1 MGVNGIAMSDPS
13 LITFVDNEA
22 MASRLADMLEA
33 QLARAIAENGTAR
46 LAVSGGSTPAALYKK
61 LSQRTL
67 DWSRVSVLL
76 VDERWVAPGEP
87 GSNETFVRETLM
99 QNNAASAVLYGLWR
113 DAITPAAAVPHLNNE
128 LAEAFPFCDA
138 VVLGMGNDC
147 HTASWFPHA
156 DGLETALTSKD
167 LMTSIRAEP
176 SEVVGKHRD
185 RVTMT
190 LSAVAQAR
198 FICLLLAGSSKRD
211 AFETAQ
217 KQGPVEAA
225 PVRAILKARQD
236 LWTCW
241 TA

>member
-1 MGVNGIAMSDPS
+1 MAANGLAMSDPS
-13 LITFVDNEA
+13 LITFSDNHA
-22 MASRLADMLEA
+22 MAARLADVIET
-33 QLARAIAENGTAR
+33 QLARAIAANGTAR

-61 LSQRTL
+61 LSERDL
-67 DWSRVSVLL
+67 DWTRVSVLL

-113 DAITPAAAVPHLNNE
+113 DAKTPADAVPQLNEE
-128 LAEAFPFCDA
+128 LTEVFPVCDS

-156 DGLETALTSKD
+156 EGLGAALTSKE
-167 LMTSIRAEP
+167 LLTSIRAAP
-176 SEVVGKHRD
+176 SEVVGEHRD

-190 LSAVAQAR
+190 LSAVAGAR
-198 FICLLLAGSSKRD
+198 FICLLLAGQSKRD
-211 AFETAQ
+211 AFEVAQ
-217 KQGPVEAA
+217 KAEPMEAA
-225 PVRAILKARQD
+225 PVRAILKARPD